1 MIALAT
7 SKDTSPR
14 ETFEVTE
21 AAGRGSRNARAGLVS
36 VDAEPIAFSL
46 PEHLEAHEP
55 PEARGLARDEVR
67 LMVSCAADDSVTHTR
82 FTHFAGFLRR
92 GDVVVVNTSATLN
105 AALPA
110 VRPTGDAVEVHL
122 SQRLA
127 SGRWVVELRRPSEHG
142 TRPLLTASAGEVLSL
157 PESGRITLL
166 APYMAHRGR
175 ACPAGQTRLRVAS
188 VEVRGD
194 LHAYLDRNGFPIRYG
209 YVPRRWP
216 LADYQTLFAHH
227 PGSAEMPSAGRPFSS
242 RVLEALAGRGV
253 EVASIL
259 LHTGV
264 ASLEDHEPPYPEFY
278 RVDAPTAHVVN
289 EARERGGRIVAVGT
303 TAVRA
308 LETVARPDGTVMPG
322 VGWTDLVITPE
333 RGLHAVDALLTG
345 FHEPRA
351 SHLAMLEALAGRRHV
366 QSAYAAALGEGYLWH
381 EFGDVHLV
389 LPGHRITH

>member
-1 MIALAT
+1 VIALAKGKT
-7 SKDTSPR
+7 APR
-14 ETFEVTE
+14 ETFDVPI
-21 AAGRGSRNARAGLVS
+21 ARPGRGSPLPAAMPETAGV
-36 VDAEPIAFSL
+36 EPISFTL
-46 PEHLEAHEP
+46 PERLEAHEP

-67 LMVSCAADDSVTHTR
+67 LMVSYAGDDAVTHTR
-82 FTHFAGFLRR
+82 FRSFGDFLRR
-92 GDVVVVNTSATLN
+92 GDLVVVNTSATLN

-110 VRPTGDAVEVHL
+110 TRSTGDAVELHL

-127 SGRWVVELRRPSEHG
+127 DAKWVVELRQPAERG

-157 PESGRITLL
+157 PEGGRVTLL
-166 APYMAHRGR
+166 GPYTPGR
-175 ACPAGQTRLRVAS
+175 RRARAAGETRLWLAS
-188 VEVRGD
+188 VEVDGD
-194 LHAYLDRNGFPIRYG
+194 LNTYLDRHGFPIRYG

-216 LADYQTLFAHH
+216 LAEYQTIFAHH
-227 PGSAEMPSAGRPFSS
+227 PGSAEMPSAGRPFTS
-242 RVLEALAGRGV
+242 RVLEALAAKGV
-253 EVASIL
+253 EVASIT

-289 EARERGGRIVAVGT
+289 EARQRGGRIVAVGT

-308 LETVARPDGTVMPG
+308 LETAARADGTVVPG

-333 RGLHAVDALLTG
+333 RGLRAVDALLTG

-366 QSAYAAALGEGYLWH
+366 QSAYAAALREGYLWH
-381 EFGDVHLV
+381 EFGDVHLI
-389 LPGHRITH
+389 LPGRRLES